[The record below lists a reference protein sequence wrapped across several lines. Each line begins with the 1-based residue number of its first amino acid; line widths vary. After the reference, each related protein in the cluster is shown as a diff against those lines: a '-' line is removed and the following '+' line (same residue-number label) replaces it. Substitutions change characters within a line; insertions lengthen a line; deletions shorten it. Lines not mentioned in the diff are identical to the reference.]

1 MGDIC
6 KEVDVVCGG
15 EVGLDQ
21 NNWIITQHIS
31 VPLHVNSVEVM
42 IQSGSVSDGLSPRH
56 FLSLYVWET
65 SKINKTLAAD
75 TNNYHFVANISSG
88 GSVIEISPVSQS
100 GFYLGIRDN
109 GSCVSLSR
117 VLVYYVPI
125 CESGREDLVRVDQ
138 NTSAGNTLQG
148 HCVENSVSTSDSGPQ
163 LMCQESGQWMVV
175 GSCPSGTPQCKGIY
189 CE

>member
-1 MGDIC
+1 M
-6 KEVDVVCGG
+6 
-15 EVGLDQ
+15 
-21 NNWIITQHIS
+21 ITQHVS
-31 VPLHVNSVEVM
+31 VRVNVKTVQVM
-42 IQSGSVSDGLSPRH
+42 IDSTLVAPCPPSTPSCVEDI
-56 FLSLYVWET
+56 SLYVWET
-65 SKINKTLAAD
+65 SIQNKTLAAD

-88 GSVIEISPVSQS
+88 ESVIEISPVSQS

-117 VLVYYVPI
+117 VLVYYSV
-125 CESGREDLVRVDQ
+125 CESGREGLVRVDQ

-175 GSCPSGTPQCKGIY
+175 SNCQCSSHYFLDNSRQQCLSEFLQKNWLIILVD
-189 CE
+189 